1 MLYVEIAIV
10 AALIFIN
17 GLLAMSEIAIVSSR
31 PARLKAMEERGVTGA
46 RRARALAADPGR
58 FLSTVQIGITLV
70 GVLSGAFSG
79 TTLGVRLA
87 EFLVDFGVAAPLAN
101 ALGIGLV
108 VAGITYCAL
117 IVGELVP
124 KQIALR
130 DPEGVSVKVA
140 PFMNGLSRVA
150 LPIVWVLNHSGKAV
164 LRLLGQN
171 TAAGARVTDEEIAA
185 LIAEAETSGVI
196 EPDERRLL
204 LGVMRLA
211 DRSVRSIMSPRS
223 HIDWIDM
230 AAGPDEI
237 KQSLIATRH
246 SHLPAGE
253 GGMDRMVGVIRTR
266 DLLSAILTDRSLD
279 PRSHLMD
286 APVIHEHADAL
297 KVLATLRESD
307 VPLALVHDEYG
318 SFEGV
323 VTPADILEAIAGV
336 FRFDELHAEPDAVR
350 REDGSWLLSGSM
362 SADRMAETLG
372 FELPSRKYET
382 VAGFIL
388 SHLDHLPATGE
399 VIDDLGWRFEVVDMD
414 GRRVDKILATRLAD
428 LQRKA

>member
-1 MLYVEIAIV
+1 MLYAEIAIV
-10 AALIFIN
+10 AALIFVN
-17 GLLAMSEIAIVSSR
+17 GLLAMSEIAVVSSR

-46 RRARALAADPGR
+46 RRARALASDPGR

-87 EFLVDFGVAAPLAN
+87 ELLVGLGLAAPLAN
-101 ALGIGLV
+101 GLGVGLV
-108 VAGITYCAL
+108 VASITYCAL

-130 DPEGVSVKVA
+130 DPEGISVKVA
-140 PFMNGLSRVA
+140 PLMTGLSRVA
-150 LPIVWVLNHSGKAV
+150 MPIVWVLNHSGKAV

-171 TAAGARVTDEEIAA
+171 TASVARVTDEEIAA

-196 EPDERRLL
+196 APDERKLL

-211 DRSVRSIMSPRS
+211 DRTARSIMSPRVEVE
-223 HIDWIDM
+223 WIDI
-230 AAGPDEI
+230 AAGTDSIRETLI
-237 KQSLIATRH
+237 KTRH

-253 GGMDRMVGVIRTR
+253 ASIDNMLGVVRTR
-266 DLLSAILTDRSLD
+266 DLLSAILADRSLD
-279 PRSHLMD
+279 PRGLVLP

-297 KVLATLRESD
+297 KVLSTLRESEL
-307 VPLALVHDEYG
+307 PLALVLDEYG

-323 VTPADILEAIAGV
+323 VTPSDILEAIAGV
-336 FRFDELHAEPDAVR
+336 FRHEDVHAEPDALR
-350 REDGSWLLSGSM
+350 RGDGSWLLSGSM
-362 SADRMAETLG
+362 PADRMAEML
-372 FELPSRKYET
+372 EIQLPERKYET

-414 GRRVDKILATRLAD
+414 GRRVDKILATRLPD
-428 LQRKA
+428 LQRKT